1 MAEITAVALPADPL
15 QYWTPGFL
23 EDLAINIRIAAEHPL
38 KAAAMITLL
47 AAADVLLDAEIA

>member
-1 MAEITAVALPADPL
+1 MAVIDATALPSDPL
-15 QYWTPGFL
+15 EYWSPGFL
-23 EDLAINIRIAAEHPL
+23 ADLAKNLRTAAEHPL